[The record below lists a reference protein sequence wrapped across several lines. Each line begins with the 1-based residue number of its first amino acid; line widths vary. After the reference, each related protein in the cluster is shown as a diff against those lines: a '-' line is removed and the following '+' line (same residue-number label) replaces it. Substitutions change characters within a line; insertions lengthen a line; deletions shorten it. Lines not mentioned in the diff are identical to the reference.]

1 MTRTDR
7 HPSGLLAEFAE
18 GTLAAPQ
25 AERVSHHVS
34 SCSHCE
40 QELERWQELYQS
52 LSRLPRPRVS
62 AALHERILEAVAH
75 EVPVPASVWA
85 ARSARRRRWVAIF
98 SWAYASGVAMV
109 AATLVGLTF
118 VPAVRETVGTSLAR
132 LSSAGL
138 RTGLSFVDLM
148 TFLHESYHSVTHT
161 LSERF
166 EWVRVF
172 GHALQT
178 LGDVAQMQI
187 AVIALLVLFTVVF
200 SYFFVRFLHQRDADR
215 EVSHVGLLVA

>member
-1 MTRTDR
+1 MIGPDR

-25 AERVSHHVS
+25 AERVSHHLS
-34 SCSHCE
+34 SCSDCE

-62 AALHERILEAVAH
+62 AALHARILEAVAH

-85 ARSARRRRWVAIF
+85 ARASRRRRWLAAL

-109 AATLVGLTF
+109 AATLVGAAF
-118 VPAVRETVGTSLAR
+118 VPAVRELIGSALAR

-148 TFLHESYHSVTHT
+148 TFLHESYRTIVHT
-161 LSERF
+161 F
-166 EWVRVF
+166 
-172 GHALQT
+172 
-178 LGDVAQMQI
+178 
-187 AVIALLVLFTVVF
+187 
-200 SYFFVRFLHQRDADR
+200 
-215 EVSHVGLLVA
+215 

>member
-1 MTRTDR
+1 MIGPNR

-18 GTLAAPQ
+18 GTLAVPQ

-34 SCSHCE
+34 SCSECE

-52 LSRLPRPRVS
+52 LSRMRRPRVP
-62 AALHERILEAVAH
+62 AALHARILEAVAH

-85 ARSARRRRWVAIF
+85 AQASRRRRWMAAL

-109 AATLVGLTF
+109 AASIIGLAF
-118 VPAVRETVGTSLAR
+118 VPAVREAVGTSFAR
-132 LSSAGL
+132 LSTAGL
-138 RTGLSFVDLM
+138 RTGLSFVDVV
-148 TFLHESYHSVTHT
+148 TFLTQSYFSLMKV

-166 EWVRVF
+166 EWMRVV
-172 GHALQT
+172 GRALET
-178 LGDVAQMQI
+178 LGGVAQMQI
-187 AVIALLVLFTVVF
+187 AVIALLVLFTVGF
-200 SYFFVRFLHQRDADR
+200 SYVFVRFLHQRDQDR

>member
-18 GTLAAPQ
+18 GTLADPQ

-34 SCSHCE
+34 SCSECE
-40 QELERWQELYQS
+40 QELAHWQELYQS
-52 LSRLPRPRVS
+52 LSRLPRPQVP
-62 AALHERILEAVAH
+62 AALHARILEAVAH
-75 EVPVPASVWA
+75 EVPVPASVWV
-85 ARSARRRRWVAIF
+85 ARATRRRCWLAAL
-98 SWAYASGVAMV
+98 SWAYASGVGMV
-109 AATLVGLTF
+109 AAALVALAF
-118 VPAVRETVGTSLAR
+118 VPAVREGLGSALAR

-138 RTGLSFVDLM
+138 RTGLSFVDVM
-148 TFLHESYHSVTHT
+148 TFLTSSYQSIAHT
-161 LSERF
+161 LSERL
-166 EWVRVF
+166 EWVRIF

-178 LGDVAQMQI
+178 LGSVAQMQI
-187 AVIALLVLFTVVF
+187 AVLALLALFTVVF

>member
-34 SCSHCE
+34 TCSDCE
-40 QELERWQELYQS
+40 QELARWQELYQS

-62 AALHERILEAVAH
+62 AALHARILEAVAH

-85 ARSARRRRWVAIF
+85 ARAARRRRWVAAI

-109 AATLVGLTF
+109 AATLVGLAF
-118 VPAVRETVGTSLAR
+118 VPAVRETLGSALAR
-132 LSSAGL
+132 ASSAGL

-148 TFLHESYHSVTHT
+148 TFLTGSYQSLVHT

-166 EWVRVF
+166 EWVRIF

-178 LGDVAQMQI
+178 LGSVAQMQI
-187 AVIALLVLFTVVF
+187 AVLALLALFTVVF
-200 SYFFVRFLHQRDADR
+200 SYFFVRFLHQ
-215 EVSHVGLLVA
+215 

>member
-34 SCSHCE
+34 SCSECE

-62 AALHERILEAVAH
+62 AALHARILEAVAH

-85 ARSARRRRWVAIF
+85 ARAARRRRWVAAL

-118 VPAVRETVGTSLAR
+118 VPAVREAVGTRLAR
-132 LSSAGL
+132 LSGAGL

-148 TFLHESYHSVTHT
+148 TFLHESYHSIVKT
-161 LSERF
+161 LAERF
-166 EWVRVF
+166 EWVRVV

-178 LGDVAQMQI
+178 LGSVAQMQL
-187 AVIALLVLFTVVF
+187 AVIGLLVLFTVIF
-200 SYFFVRFLHQRDADR
+200 SYFFVRSFHQRDADR